1 MADEH
6 LRDYVLERADKDIAL
21 SEQAR
26 LVVLAAFSGDEDLA
40 EVLSDD
46 ATSQAVVD
54 ALTTPERPD
63 EVPVGAYL
71 TSITVQGFR
80 GIGTGVT
87 VPLQPGPGL
96 VVIAGRN
103 GSGKSTLAEGLE
115 LALTGINSRWVG
127 KSTVWSTAWR
137 NLHAGDPASI
147 RVGIAEQGSG
157 ETSIGVDWPTGG
169 DVAVSDMKRWV
180 QRAGQK
186 RESPNVLGWTAAL
199 EMYRPM
205 LSYDE
210 LGSILEGTPSELY
223 DQLYKLLG
231 LEQLTTAMIRLD
243 LEVKRLK
250 EPSAAA
256 KKARDALRLRLA
268 GHDDPRAATAL
279 AALGKPKPDLDAVR
293 PLITQSSAATAPA
306 AWRHAAGLVVP
317 ERTEVQQACTAMR
330 SAAAGMVAASLAAD
344 VLAVD
349 RVTVLETGLL
359 FHEKHGTQPCPV
371 CFAGTLDDDWAQR
384 ARAAMAKERE
394 ATQALTVARSANH
407 RARTALLALVQNV
420 PAPPAEDDSLTTA
433 GAARLA
439 YQAFSRQ
446 VGDDVAMAD
455 QAESTLPELNV
466 AYEALRREASELIVT
481 RDDAWHPFAIELADW
496 LKKAELSAT
505 AAPTLK
511 DATAAQKW
519 LQDNAEV
526 LRNERIAPLADRAKE
541 IWAALRQ
548 ESNVE
553 LAEIKLVGQK
563 TSRKVALRAGVDGA
577 ETEAFG
583 VMSQGELQALALAI
597 FIPRATSDESP
608 FRFVVLDDPI
618 QAMDPSKIE
627 GFLSVLTELA
637 ADRQVIVFT
646 HDDRLPAAIRRANA
660 SARVIQVTRS
670 ANSVVGIQESS
681 NPAKRALADAVAIAY
696 DESVPDEVKRRAI
709 PHLCRDALEYAA
721 WDVYSMRTL
730 TAGAS
735 RADAEA
741 AWEDAKKIRARLTLA
756 LGGGDT
762 ALDAW
767 LGSWSARR
775 LALKVANKGVHDG
788 FDDYK
793 AAVNATKTAV
803 SDLVNTA
810 R

>member
-6 LRDYVLERADKDIAL
+6 LRDYVLERADKDTAL

-46 ATSQAVVD
+46 VTSQAVVD
-54 ALTTPERPD
+54 ALTTPDRPD

-71 TSITVQGFR
+71 TSIGVQGFR
-80 GIGTGVT
+80 GIGAGVT

-147 RVGIAEQGSG
+147 RVGIAEQGRG
-157 ETSIGVDWPTGG
+157 ETAIGVDWPIGG
-169 DVAVSDMKRWV
+169 DVAVSDMKR
-180 QRAGQK
+180 
-186 RESPNVLGWTAAL
+186 ESPNVLGWAAAL

-210 LGSILEGTPSELY
+210 LGTILEGTPSELY

-250 EPSAAA
+250 EPSVAAR
-256 KKARDALRLRLA
+256 KARDALRPRLDA
-268 GHDDPRAATAL
+268 HEDPRAVTAL
-279 AALGKPKPDLDAVR
+279 AALGKVKPDVDAVR

-306 AWRHAAGLVVP
+306 SWRHAAGLMVP
-317 ERTEVQQACTAMR
+317 EHEQIEQACTAMR
-330 SAAAGMVAASLAAD
+330 SAADGLMAASLAAD
-344 VLAVD
+344 VLAAD
-349 RVTVLETGLL
+349 RVKLLETGLL

-371 CFAGTLDDDWAQR
+371 CFDGTLDDDWAQR
-384 ARAAMAKERE
+384 ALAAMAKEQE
-394 ATQALTVARSANH
+394 ATRALTAARSANH
-407 RARTALLALVQNV
+407 RARTNLIALVQGV
-420 PAPPAEDDSLTTA
+420 QPPPAEDASLTTVA
-433 GAARLA
+433 AARLA
-439 YQAFSRQ
+439 YEAFSMP
-446 VGDDVAMAD
+446 VDDDVAMAN
-455 QAESTLPELNV
+455 QVEATLPDLR
-466 AYEALRREASELIVT
+466 ATYEALRREASELIVT

-496 LKKAELSAT
+496 LKKAEHSAT
-505 AAPTLK
+505 VASKLK
-511 DATAAQKW
+511 DATTAQKW
-519 LQDNAEV
+519 LQENAEV

-553 LAEIKLVGQK
+553 LAEIRLVGQK

-637 ADRQVIVFT
+637 AERQVIVFT
-646 HDDRLPAAIRRANA
+646 HDDRLPAAIRRADA
-660 SARVIQVTRS
+660 PARVIQVNRR
-670 ANSVVGIQESS
+670 ANSVVSVEESS
-681 NPAKRALADAVAIAY
+681 NPASRALDDAVAIAY
-696 DESVPDEVKRRAI
+696 DENVPDEVKRRAI

-735 RADAEA
+735 RTEAEA
-741 AWEDAKKIRARLTLA
+741 AWEAAKRIRARLTLA

-767 LGSWSARR
+767 LGTWSARK

-793 AAVNATKTAV
+793 AAVNATRTAV
-803 SDLVNTA
+803 NDLGNTTG
-810 R
+810 